1 MVEEQQSASAETS
14 NASTVDTRA
23 GSNGSSVRSTANH
36 SRQGISRRPTAQVD
50 TEDKNFEGKTKDVG
64 AVLGLKHERL
74 AHKVPFEFFRE
85 RLADYVLKECTH
97 ARHVISL
104 VEDMKNPMREFIDNC
119 KPKIKRKKQ
128 SKSIDVK
135 KKMKTEKELDDDE
148 QDFDEAEEDD
158 LDSDD
163 DYLDPDDIVERMLLE
178 TKVKTFVA
186 QEENLKNN
194 MNKIYAIVWGQCSSS
209 LQAVLKGDDDFE
221 RKHKKRD
228 AVWLLEQ
235 IKVVTSGI
243 DNKSNK
249 YKNLL
254 ATLTQLFTMR
264 QGDTEA
270 NDKFLNRFK
279 SNVQTVELAGGQD
292 FLVPMKWLDLY
303 SSQQEKNEE
312 KEKFMAMLFLSR
324 SDTKRYGEVQ
334 NSLQKQMNLGIDQYP
349 VTVALT
355 FDLLVRESG
364 AFQQQ
369 QQHYRT
375 SGQYNRRRPF
385 NRVMFLQVKEG
396 CKVVKNDGLV
406 ASVSGS
412 FHNNITC
419 YNCNNKGHYS
429 NECPYVDEKKERNSG
444 VSFFMRAVMLTQN
457 DPSVGEINPHWILL
471 DTCST
476 ASVAGNPHLVTNI
489 RKCIKDEELHIATN
503 GGGMTYEHVADL
515 NLFPMQVHF
524 KEASIATILSLK
536 DVATIPGC
544 YLTMDT
550 RKARQ
555 IVVVFDGQTYVFKE
569 CADGLYFYDTSTRD
583 NTSIN
588 EPLSSYSF
596 LQTVEENES
605 QFSKQDVAKAKDA
618 RELQRRL
625 GFPGT
630 STLLTYLKNN
640 MMTNSPVSSA
650 DVLRSEQIYGPL
662 PQLLKGKFV
671 DSNTP
676 YVVPPTPAA
685 VSPSI
690 LGHCQNLALFADYF
704 FVNGLSF
711 LLTNTEK
718 LGFLTATFCERTG
731 GAEAINNLNNV
742 VNIHARRGFTI
753 TTVHGDNDFNTKKLQ
768 EGLPSIFFH
777 ACAAEQHVGHAERP
791 IRTIKERSRCV
802 THDVPFSIFTRLMT
816 KELILLVIEQLNSF
830 PSSGTLSNLESPN
843 FHVLGHP
850 RLDLSLPYVSFGAY
864 CLVFAGTSNTQ
875 ASRAI
880 PAIALRPS
888 NLAGAFYFMSILSG
902 KRLHAYQWK
911 ELPITQDVIDRVHEL
926 GTQEHQPSEINFEW
940 SPGHPIDDAQGA
952 PLSKWNLFDEHPPS
966 VENDTANEP
975 TNTNNDPTP
984 DSNDNTNNEL
994 MNNNHNNEIENDH
1007 DDDDD
1012 ENDDTNENDNLN
1024 VNDDA
1029 NENENDDVN
1038 VNADDE
1044 DNDAAVF
1051 DEVASEDESETEFA
1065 VENYELTPH
1074 VMTDIEHSSFGNDA
1088 AQGAMDQGAAKSN
1101 KIQSSPALTTA
1112 QSADGAVTQDDANS
1126 AESAQQSGQP
1136 ALRRSQRANKGVKN
1150 VLEVL
1155 HGAQKRYEVRQHKY
1169 FLQRK
1174 RKKLRPKVHLQ
1185 FLMKQR
1191 KQAANEEKSLMDIAL
1206 NAIFAQ
1212 KKVVLDKNGDEVL
1225 DHKEMPA
1232 LKGFKVFGEEAVA
1245 AMLKEFAQLHKGVVA
1260 GKPVVA
1266 PIKRRDITPEQM
1278 KRVMEIV
1285 NLIKKKRNGVM
1296 KGRCCLNG
1304 SKQKKFLNELESIA
1318 SPTVSLEAIL
1328 LTLGVDIFENRDVA
1342 VFDVP
1347 GAYLHVLMPEDKDV
1361 IMVLREKFV
1370 EIMCQVDPVYESYVA
1385 VNSKGQKVL
1394 YLKVLRALYGAIES
1408 ALLWYELYSSTL
1420 EKWVLQ

>member
-1 MVEEQQSASAETS
+1 M
-14 NASTVDTRA
+14 
-23 GSNGSSVRSTANH
+23 
-36 SRQGISRRPTAQVD
+36 
-50 TEDKNFEGKTKDVG
+50 
-64 AVLGLKHERL
+64 
-74 AHKVPFEFFRE
+74 
-85 RLADYVLKECTH
+85 
-97 ARHVISL
+97 
-104 VEDMKNPMREFIDNC
+104 
-119 KPKIKRKKQ
+119 
-128 SKSIDVK
+128 
-135 KKMKTEKELDDDE
+135 
-148 QDFDEAEEDD
+148 
-158 LDSDD
+158 
-163 DYLDPDDIVERMLLE
+163 
-178 TKVKTFVA
+178 
-186 QEENLKNN
+186 
-194 MNKIYAIVWGQCSSS
+194 
-209 LQAVLKGDDDFE
+209 
-221 RKHKKRD
+221 
-228 AVWLLEQ
+228 
-235 IKVVTSGI
+235 
-243 DNKSNK
+243 
-249 YKNLL
+249 
-254 ATLTQLFTMR
+254 
-264 QGDTEA
+264 
-270 NDKFLNRFK
+270 
-279 SNVQTVELAGGQD
+279 
-292 FLVPMKWLDLY
+292 
-303 SSQQEKNEE
+303 
-312 KEKFMAMLFLSR
+312 
-324 SDTKRYGEVQ
+324 
-334 NSLQKQMNLGIDQYP
+334 
-349 VTVALT
+349 
-355 FDLLVRESG
+355 
-364 AFQQQ
+364 
-369 QQHYRT
+369 
-375 SGQYNRRRPF
+375 
-385 NRVMFLQVKEG
+385 
-396 CKVVKNDGLV
+396 
-406 ASVSGS
+406 
-412 FHNNITC
+412 
-419 YNCNNKGHYS
+419 
-429 NECPYVDEKKERNSG
+429 
-444 VSFFMRAVMLTQN
+444 
-457 DPSVGEINPHWILL
+457 
-471 DTCST
+471 
-476 ASVAGNPHLVTNI
+476 
-489 RKCIKDEELHIATN
+489 
-503 GGGMTYEHVADL
+503 
-515 NLFPMQVHF
+515 
-524 KEASIATILSLK
+524 
-536 DVATIPGC
+536 
-544 YLTMDT
+544 
-550 RKARQ
+550 
-555 IVVVFDGQTYVFKE
+555 
-569 CADGLYFYDTSTRD
+569 
-583 NTSIN
+583 
-588 EPLSSYSF
+588 
-596 LQTVEENES
+596 
-605 QFSKQDVAKAKDA
+605 
-618 RELQRRL
+618 
-625 GFPGT
+625 
-630 STLLTYLKNN
+630 
-640 MMTNSPVSSA
+640 
-650 DVLRSEQIYGPL
+650 
-662 PQLLKGKFV
+662 
-671 DSNTP
+671 
-676 YVVPPTPAA
+676 
-685 VSPSI
+685 
-690 LGHCQNLALFADYF
+690 
-704 FVNGLSF
+704 NGLSF

-731 GAEAINNLNNV
+731 GAEAINNINNV

-768 EGLPSIFFH
+768 EGLPSLFFH

-830 PSSGTLSNLESPN
+830 PSSGTLSDLESPN

-864 CLVFAGTSNTQ
+864 CLVFAGTLNTQ

-1007 DDDDD
+1007 DDKDD

-1029 NENENDDVN
+1029 NENESDDVN
-1038 VNADDE
+1038 VNEDDE

-1051 DEVASEDESETEFA
+1051 DEVASEDKSETEFA

-1088 AQGAMDQGAAKSN
+1088 AQGATDQGAAKSN

-1266 PIKRRDITPEQM
+1266 PIKRKDITPEQM

-1296 KGRCCLNG
+1296 KGRCCFNG